1 MSSLRWI
8 LLIAGAVLLL
18 GIFAVGRGWF
28 KGIAQRKGGRLP
40 TGDRPADVA
49 PDESYDL
56 EATGSNASALP
67 ADPIVPVLTPVSK
80 LVAVRIMPRPGSQF
94 PAEQLVLALRAAG
107 LRHGQYGIFHYHDD
121 GPEARVRFSVAS
133 LVEPGSFDLTKLKD
147 SWYSGVSIFAVFP
160 AADGGVELFDEMVA
174 KAREICKAVD
184 GVMADE
190 QGGSLSLQRERYMRE
205 DLIEYLRRAEVDGAA
220 VDGRSATA

>member
-8 LLIAGAVLLL
+8 LLIAGVVLLL
-18 GIFAVGRGWF
+18 GIFAAGRGWF
-28 KGIAQRKGGRLP
+28 KGLARRKAERI
-40 TGDRPADVA
+40 PADDGGSVA
-49 PDESYDL
+49 
-56 EATGSNASALP
+56 EADAAATDGVPGGQGGSLP
-67 ADPIVPVLTPVSK
+67 AEPAVPVLTPASK
-80 LVAVRIMPRPGSQF
+80 LVAVRILPRPGLQF

-133 LVEPGSFDLTKLKD
+133 LVEPGSFDLTNLKE
-147 SWYSGVSIFAVFP
+147 SRYSGVSIFAVFP
-160 AADGGVELFDEMVA
+160 AADSGVELFDEMVA

-184 GVMADE
+184 GLLADE
-190 QGGSLSLQRERYMRE
+190 QGGPLSLQRERYMRE
-205 DLIEYLRRAEVDGAA
+205 DLIDYLRRAEVDGAV